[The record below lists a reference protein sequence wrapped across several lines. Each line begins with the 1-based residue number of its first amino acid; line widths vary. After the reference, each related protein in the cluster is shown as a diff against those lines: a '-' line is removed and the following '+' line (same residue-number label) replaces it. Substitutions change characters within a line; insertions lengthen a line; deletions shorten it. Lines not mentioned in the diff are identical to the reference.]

1 MLIRFQIKNLYSF
14 EEETEFNLLTND
26 SELLPHHK
34 KHANGVDFLRM
45 TAIYG
50 ANASGKSN
58 FVKAIDLL
66 QKMVKTGKIVGDSN
80 AYKFKLSEETLAQ
93 PISLGIELLTNGK
106 MYYYT
111 ITFEHNQILNEALI
125 ETFKEGEDRTVFE
138 RTLVEGTQQ
147 IPFVGGNVKDE
158 KERMFLELLSEK
170 LLSKEELL
178 LTFLAQKYPNEYADI
193 NNVVS
198 WFSNTLTVLSPSFK
212 VNGMVYLFDMNNKIR
227 DFINTFIPNLSTG
240 IENFYIK
247 IDTIE
252 KTFPN
257 LNEEKKRE
265 LIDRLKKESD
275 KGIAFYDEYTR
286 EEVAIVLNEDDT
298 LSTKRLFTEHLGRN
312 GYKERFPLRLESD
325 GTKRLLEYA
334 PLISDVINNEAV
346 YIVDEIERSIHPM
359 MIKELIKK
367 ISSDTTAKGQL
378 IFTTHESCLLDQ
390 EILRPDEIWF
400 TQKDMGGATQMY
412 SLSDFNI
419 SNTATVENDYLN
431 GRYGGIPFLSNLK
444 ELNWHTNEIIP
455 NQK

>member
-34 KHANGVDFLRM
+34 KHANGVDFLRLS
-45 TAIYG
+45 AIYG

-58 FVKAIDLL
+58 FVKAIHLL
-66 QKMVKTGKIVGDSN
+66 QEMIKRGRVVDN
-80 AYKFKLSEETLAQ
+80 ANDYKFRLRKEALTK

-125 ETFKEGEDRTVFE
+125 ETFKEGEDRIVFE
-138 RTLVEGTQQ
+138 RTLVEGIQQ
-147 IPFVGGNVKDE
+147 IPFVGAEVTDE
-158 KERMFLELLSEK
+158 KGRVFLELLREK
-170 LLSKEELL
+170 LLSKDELL
-178 LTFLAQKYPNEYADI
+178 LTFLAQKYPDEYTDI
-193 NNVVS
+193 YNVFG
-198 WFSNTLTVLSPSFK
+198 WFLNTLVVLYPSFK
-212 VNGMVYLFDMNNKIR
+212 VNGMVHLFDTDSKIR

-240 IENFYIK
+240 IESFYIK
-247 IDTIE
+247 TDTIE

-257 LNEEKKRE
+257 IDEENKRKLVDE
-265 LIDRLKKESD
+265 LKKESD
-275 KGIAFYDEYTR
+275 KGIAFYDGHTR

-298 LSTKRLFTEHLGRN
+298 LSTKRLFMEHLGKD
-312 GYKERFPLRLESD
+312 GYKVHFPLKLESD

-334 PLISDVINNEAV
+334 PLNSDVINNERV

-367 ISSDTTAKGQL
+367 ISSGTTAKGQL

-419 SNTATVENDYLN
+419 SNTPTIENDYLN

-444 ELNWHTNEIIP
+444 ELNWHTDDIS
-455 NQK
+455 K

>member
-34 KHANGVDFLRM
+34 KHDNGVDFLCLS
-45 TAIYG
+45 AIYG

-58 FVKAIDLL
+58 FVKAIALL
-66 QKMVKTGKIVGDSN
+66 QESVKRGKIIDN
-80 AYKFKLSEETLAQ
+80 PNDCKFKLSEEALTK
-93 PISLGIELLTNGK
+93 PISLGIELLSNSK

-111 ITFEHNQILNEALI
+111 LTFEHNQILNEALI
-125 ETFKEGEDRTVFE
+125 ETFKEGEDRVVFE
-138 RTLVEGTQQ
+138 RTLVEGIQQ

-158 KERMFLELLSEK
+158 KERIFLELLSEK

-198 WFSNTLTVLSPSFK
+198 WFSKTLIVLTSNFK
-212 VNGMVYLFDMNNKIR
+212 TRGITHYFDVNENVRLFIHKYLS
-227 DFINTFIPNLSTG
+227 NLSAG
-240 IENFYIK
+240 IENLF
-247 IDTIE
+247 IE
-252 KTFPN
+252 TNRIEETFPN
-257 LNEEKKRE
+257 INDKTKKE
-265 LIDRLKKESD
+265 FIDKLKKESD

-334 PLISDVINNEAV
+334 PLISDVINNERV

-444 ELNWHTNEIIP
+444 ELNWHTDEIIP
-455 NQK
+455 K

>member
-58 FVKAIDLL
+58 FVKAIALL
-66 QKMVKTGKIVGDSN
+66 QESVKRGKIIDN
-80 AYKFKLSEETLAQ
+80 PNDCKFKLSEEALTK
-93 PISLGIELLTNGK
+93 PISLGIELLSNSK

-111 ITFEHNQILNEALI
+111 LTFEHNQILNEALI
-125 ETFKEGEDRTVFE
+125 ETFKEGEDRVVFE
-138 RTLVEGTQQ
+138 RTLVEGIQQ

-158 KERMFLELLSEK
+158 KERIFLELLSEK

-198 WFSNTLTVLSPSFK
+198 WFSKTLIVLTSNFK
-212 VNGMVYLFDMNNKIR
+212 TRGITHYFDVNENVRLFIHKYLS
-227 DFINTFIPNLSTG
+227 NLSAG
-240 IENFYIK
+240 IENVF
-247 IDTIE
+247 IE
-252 KTFPN
+252 TNRIEETFPN
-257 LNEEKKRE
+257 INDKTKKE
-265 LIDRLKKESD
+265 FIDKLKKESD

-334 PLISDVINNEAV
+334 PLISDVINNERV

-444 ELNWHTNEIIP
+444 ELNWHTDEIIP
-455 NQK
+455 K

>member
-111 ITFEHNQILNEALI
+111 ITFEHNQILNETLI

-147 IPFVGGNVKDE
+147 IPFVGGEVTDE
-158 KERMFLELLSEK
+158 KELLSEK
-170 LLSKEELL
+170 LLSKDELL
-178 LTFLAQKYPNEYADI
+178 LTFLAQKYPNEYSDI
-193 NNVVS
+193 NNVFG
-198 WFSNTLTVLSPSFK
+198 WFSNILIVLFPSFK
-212 VNGMVYLFDMNNKIR
+212 VNGMVHSFDANTEIR

-240 IENFYIK
+240 IEKIQIK
-247 IDTIE
+247 TDRIE
-252 KTFPN
+252 KTFPD

-286 EEVAIVLNEDDT
+286 EEVAIVLNEDDI
-298 LSTKRLFTEHLGRN
+298 LSTKRLFMEHLGKD
-312 GYKERFPLRLESD
+312 GYKVRFPLKLESD

-334 PLISDVINNEAV
+334 PLISDVINNERV
-346 YIVDEIERSIHPM
+346 YMVDEIERSIHPM

-444 ELNWHTNEIIP
+444 ELNWHTDDIP

>member
-58 FVKAIDLL
+58 FVKAIALL
-66 QKMVKTGKIVGDSN
+66 QESVKRGKIIDN
-80 AYKFKLSEETLAQ
+80 PNDCKFKLSEEALTK
-93 PISLGIELLTNGK
+93 PISLGIELLSNSK

-111 ITFEHNQILNEALI
+111 LTFEHNQILNEALI
-125 ETFKEGEDRTVFE
+125 ETFKEGEDRVVFE
-138 RTLVEGTQQ
+138 RTLVEGIQQ

-158 KERMFLELLSEK
+158 KERIFLELLSEK

-198 WFSNTLTVLSPSFK
+198 WFSKTLIVLTSNFK
-212 VNGMVYLFDMNNKIR
+212 TRGITHYFDVNENVRLFIHNYLS
-227 DFINTFIPNLSTG
+227 NLSAG
-240 IENFYIK
+240 IENVF
-247 IDTIE
+247 IE
-252 KTFPN
+252 TNRIEETFPN
-257 LNEEKKRE
+257 INDKTKKE
-265 LIDRLKKESD
+265 FINKLKKESD

-334 PLISDVINNEAV
+334 PLISDVINNERV

-444 ELNWHTNEIIP
+444 ELNWHIDDIP

>member
-58 FVKAIDLL
+58 FVKAIALL
-66 QKMVKTGKIVGDSN
+66 QESVKRGKIIDN
-80 AYKFKLSEETLAQ
+80 PNDCKFKLSEEALTK
-93 PISLGIELLTNGK
+93 PISLGIELLSNSK

-111 ITFEHNQILNEALI
+111 LTFEHNQILNEALI
-125 ETFKEGEDRTVFE
+125 ETFKEGEDRVVFE
-138 RTLVEGTQQ
+138 RTLVEGIQQ

-158 KERMFLELLSEK
+158 KERIFLELLSEK

-198 WFSNTLTVLSPSFK
+198 WFSKTLIVLTSNFK
-212 VNGMVYLFDMNNKIR
+212 TRGITHYFDVNENVRLFIHNYLS
-227 DFINTFIPNLSTG
+227 NLSAG
-240 IENFYIK
+240 IENVF
-247 IDTIE
+247 IE
-252 KTFPN
+252 TNRIEETFPN
-257 LNEEKKRE
+257 INDKTKKE
-265 LIDRLKKESD
+265 FIDKLKKESD
-275 KGIAFYDEYTR
+275 EGIAFYDEYTR

-334 PLISDVINNEAV
+334 PLISDVINNERV

-444 ELNWHTNEIIP
+444 ELNWHTDEIIP
-455 NQK
+455 K

>member
-1 MLIRFQIKNLYSF
+1 MLIRFQIKNLFSF

-58 FVKAIDLL
+58 FVKAIALL
-66 QKMVKTGKIVGDSN
+66 QEMIKRGRVVDN
-80 AYKFKLSEETLAQ
+80 ANDYKFKLRKEALAK

-111 ITFEHNQILNEALI
+111 ITFEHNQILNETLI
-125 ETFKEGEDRTVFE
+125 ETFKEGEDRIVFE
-138 RTLVEGTQQ
+138 RTLVEGTQK
-147 IPFVGGNVKDE
+147 IPFVGGEVIDE
-158 KERMFLELLSEK
+158 KERMFLDLLSEK
-170 LLSKEELL
+170 LLGKDQLL
-178 LTFLAQKYPNEYADI
+178 LTFFTQNNLREYVDI
-193 NNVVS
+193 HNVFG
-198 WFSNTLTVLSPSFK
+198 WFLNTLVVLYPSFK
-212 VNGMVYLFDMNNKIR
+212 VNGMVHLFDTDSKIC

-247 IDTIE
+247 TDTIE

-257 LNEEKKRE
+257 IDEEKKRGLVDE
-265 LIDRLKKESD
+265 LYDRH
-275 KGIAFYDEYTR
+275 TR

-298 LSTKRLFTEHLGRN
+298 LSTKRLFMEHLGKD
-312 GYKERFPLRLESD
+312 GYKVHFPLRLESD

-334 PLISDVINNEAV
+334 PLISDVINNERV
-346 YIVDEIERSIHPM
+346 YIVDEIERSVHPM

-367 ISSDTTAKGQL
+367 ISSDTTAQGQL

-400 TQKDMGGATQMY
+400 TQKDMGGATKMY

-431 GRYGGIPFLSNLK
+431 ERYGGIPFLSNLK
-444 ELNWHTNEIIP
+444 ELNWHTNDIP

>member
-14 EEETEFNLLTND
+14 EEETEFNLLTNN

-66 QKMVKTGKIVGDSN
+66 QNMVKTGKIVGNSN
-80 AYKFKLSEETLAQ
+80 AYKFKLSKEAFTK

-111 ITFEHNQILNEALI
+111 LTFEHNEILNEALI
-125 ETFKEGEDRTVFE
+125 ETFKEREDRIVFE
-138 RTLVEGTQQ
+138 RTLVGEKQQ
-147 IPFVGGNVKDE
+147 IPFIGDNVKN
-158 KERMFLELLSEK
+158 ERISLFLEVLSDK
-170 LLSKEELL
+170 LLNKKELL
-178 LTFLAQKYPNEYADI
+178 LTFLAQKYPNEYSDI
-193 NNVVS
+193 DNVFG
-198 WFSNTLTVLSPSFK
+198 WFLNTLTVLSSSFK
-212 VNGMVYLFDMNNKIR
+212 VNGMIHLFNINSEIR

-240 IENFYIK
+240 IEKFYIK
-247 IDTIE
+247 TDKIE
-252 KTFPN
+252 KTFSN

-265 LIDRLKKESD
+265 LVDKLKKGSG
-275 KGIAFYDEYTR
+275 KSVVFYDDYTR
-286 EEVAIVLNEDDT
+286 EEVAIILDENDN
-298 LSTKRLFTEHLGRN
+298 LYTKRLSTEHLGKD
-312 GYKERFPLRLESD
+312 GYKVRFPLRLESD

-334 PLISDVINNEAV
+334 PLISDVINNERV

-367 ISSDTTAKGQL
+367 ISSDTSAKGQL

-444 ELNWHTNEIIP
+444 ELNWHTDETIP